1 MSIKVL
7 IVDDHFLSR
16 KGIASILNA
25 NPLFEIIGEATNGCE
40 ALEKAVQLMPELIL
54 MDICMPGG
62 DGLEATSKIK
72 AVMPHIKI
80 IILSVSDDVQDFFEA
95 IKRGA
100 QGYLLKNMEPEY
112 WLDYIVSIAQGEAP
126 ISRVLAT
133 KILQEFAGQ
142 KQVVSDSR
150 LSEREQEVLQLISQG
165 NSNRKISESLYLS
178 ESTVKNHLRNILDKL
193 HLQNR
198 MQLIAFAY
206 KNGLVEQY

>member
-7 IVDDHFLSR
+7 IVDDQFLSR

-165 NSNRKISESLYLS
+165 SSNKKISESLYLS

>member
-1 MSIKVL
+1 MTIKVL

-16 KGIASILNA
+16 KGIASILAA
-25 NPLFEIIGEATNGCE
+25 NPLFEIVGEATNGTE
-40 ALEKAVQLMPELIL
+40 ALEKAVQLQPDLIL
-54 MDICMPGG
+54 MDIRMPDG
-62 DGLEATSKIK
+62 DGLEATGRIK
-72 AVMPHIKI
+72 SAMPQTKI
-80 IILSVSDDVQDFFEA
+80 IMLSVSDDVQDFFEA

-126 ISRVLAT
+126 ISRVLAA

-142 KQVVSDSR
+142 KQAIADSR

-165 NSNRKISESLYLS
+165 LSNKEISENLYLS

-193 HLQNR
+193 HVQNR

-206 KNGLVEQY
+206 KNGLVEH

>member
-1 MSIKVL
+1 
-7 IVDDHFLSR
+7 
-16 KGIASILNA
+16 
-25 NPLFEIIGEATNGCE
+25 
-40 ALEKAVQLMPELIL
+40 
-54 MDICMPGG
+54 
-62 DGLEATSKIK
+62 
-72 AVMPHIKI
+72 
-80 IILSVSDDVQDFFEA
+80 
-95 IKRGA
+95 
-100 QGYLLKNMEPEY
+100 MEPEY

-165 NSNRKISESLYLS
+165 SSNKKISESLYLS

>member
-1 MSIKVL
+1 MNIKVL

-16 KGIASILNA
+16 RGIVSILSA
-25 NPLFEIIGEATNGCE
+25 NPIFEIVGEATNGIE
-40 ALEKAVQLMPELIL
+40 AVEKATQLMPELIL
-54 MDICMPGG
+54 MDIRMPNG
-62 DGLEATSKIK
+62 DGLEATEKIK
-72 AVMPHIKI
+72 SAMPHIKI
-80 IILSVSDDVQDFFEA
+80 IMLSVSDDVQDFFEA

-112 WLDYIVSIAQGEAP
+112 WLDYIVSIAQGEVP

-133 KILQEFAGQ
+133 KILQEFSGQ
-142 KQVVSDSR
+142 KQVVLDSR
-150 LSEREQEVLQLISQG
+150 LSEREKEVLQLISQG
-165 NSNRKISESLYLS
+165 LSNREISETLYIS

-206 KNGLVEQY
+206 KNGMVEQ

>member
-1 MSIKVL
+1 MTIKVL
-7 IVDDHFLSR
+7 IVDDHLLSR
-16 KGIASILNA
+16 KGIASILSA
-25 NPLFEIIGEATNGCE
+25 NPLFEIVGEATNGTE
-40 ALEKAVQLMPELIL
+40 ALEKAKLLLPDLIL
-54 MDICMPGG
+54 MDIRMPDGN
-62 DGLEATSKIK
+62 GLEATGSIK
-72 AVMPHIKI
+72 SAMPHIKI

-112 WLDYIVSIAQGEAP
+112 WLDYIVSIVQGEAP
-126 ISRVLAT
+126 ISRVLAG

-142 KQVVSDSR
+142 KQAAPDNR
-150 LSEREQEVLQLISQG
+150 LSEREKEVLQLISQG
-165 NSNRKISESLYLS
+165 LSNKEISEKLFLS

-206 KNGLVEQY
+206 KNGLVDN

>member
-1 MSIKVL
+1 MTIRVL

-16 KGIASILNA
+16 RGIASILSA
-25 NPLFEIIGEATNGCE
+25 NPLFEVIGEATTGTE
-40 ALEKAVQLMPELIL
+40 ALKKATQLVPDLIL
-54 MDICMPGG
+54 MDIRMPDG
-62 DGLEATSKIK
+62 DGLEATGRIK
-72 AVMPHIKI
+72 STMPHIKI

-112 WLDYIVSIAQGEAP
+112 WLDYIISIVQGEAP
-126 ISRVLAT
+126 ISRVLAA

-142 KQVVSDSR
+142 KQAVPDSR

-165 NSNRKISESLYLS
+165 LSNKEIGENLYLS
-178 ESTVKNHLRNILDKL
+178 ESTVKNHLRSILDKL

-206 KNGLVEQY
+206 KNRLVGH

>member
-1 MSIKVL
+1 MTIKVL

-16 KGIASILNA
+16 KGIASILAA
-25 NPLFEIIGEATNGCE
+25 NPLFEIVGEATNGTE
-40 ALEKAVQLMPELIL
+40 ALEKAVQLQPDLIL
-54 MDICMPGG
+54 MDIRMPDG
-62 DGLEATSKIK
+62 DGLEATGRIK
-72 AVMPHIKI
+72 SAMPQTKI
-80 IILSVSDDVQDFFEA
+80 IMLSVSDDVQDFFEA

-126 ISRVLAT
+126 ISRVLAA

-142 KQVVSDSR
+142 KQTVADSR

-165 NSNRKISESLYLS
+165 LSNKEISETLYLS

-193 HLQNR
+193 HVQNR

-206 KNGLVEQY
+206 KNGLVEH

>member
-1 MSIKVL
+1 MTIKVL
-7 IVDDHFLSR
+7 IVDDHLLSR
-16 KGIASILNA
+16 KGIASILSA
-25 NPLFEIIGEATNGCE
+25 NPLFEIVGEATNGTE
-40 ALEKAVQLMPELIL
+40 ALEKAKLLLPDLIL
-54 MDICMPGG
+54 MDIRMPDGN
-62 DGLEATSKIK
+62 GLEATGSIK
-72 AVMPHIKI
+72 SAMPHIKI

-112 WLDYIVSIAQGEAP
+112 WLDYIVSIVQGEAP
-126 ISRVLAT
+126 ISRVLAG

-142 KQVVSDSR
+142 KQTAPDNR
-150 LSEREQEVLQLISQG
+150 LSEREKEVLQLISQG
-165 NSNRKISESLYLS
+165 LSNKEISENLFLS

-206 KNGLVEQY
+206 KNGLVDN

>member
-1 MSIKVL
+1 MPIKVL

-16 KGIASILNA
+16 KGIASILSA
-25 NPLFEIIGEATNGCE
+25 NPLFEIVGEATNGTE
-40 ALEKAVQLMPELIL
+40 ALATAQMLKPDLIL
-54 MDICMPGG
+54 MDIRMPGS
-62 DGLEATSKIK
+62 DGLKATGLIK
-72 AVMPHIKI
+72 AAMPQVKI

-112 WLDYIVSIAQGEAP
+112 WLDYIVSIVQGEAP
-126 ISRVLAT
+126 ISRVLAA

-142 KQVVSDSR
+142 KQAVPDNR
-150 LSEREQEVLQLISQG
+150 LSEREREVLQLVSQG
-165 NSNRKISESLYLS
+165 LGNKEISDKLYIS

-206 KNGLVEQY
+206 KNGLISS

>member
-1 MSIKVL
+1 MTIKVL
-7 IVDDHFLSR
+7 IVDDHLLSR
-16 KGIASILNA
+16 KGIASILSA
-25 NPLFEIIGEATNGCE
+25 NPLFEIIGEATSGAE
-40 ALEKAVQLMPELIL
+40 ALEKAIQLMPDLIL
-54 MDICMPGG
+54 MDIRMPDGN
-62 DGLEATSKIK
+62 GLEATGRIK
-72 AVMPHIKI
+72 SAMPHIKI

-126 ISRVLAT
+126 ISRVLAA
-133 KILQEFAGQ
+133 KILQEFASQ
-142 KQVVSDSR
+142 KQAVPDNR
-150 LSEREQEVLQLISQG
+150 LSEREKEVLQLISQG
-165 NSNRKISESLYLS
+165 LNNKEISDKLYLS

-206 KNGLVEQY
+206 KNGLAGN